1 MAHIYLKIMKE
12 PMYVNLEVALKVKG
26 IFEDD
31 SIPNSQ
37 IVRLKGWSGFKSDIR
52 SVFIENEIINPQL
65 PLEPEKTPEEKI
77 HFTQLWKELRE
88 HMKTLNL
95 KADR

>member
-12 PMYVNLEVALKVKG
+12 PMYVDVVIARKVKD
-26 IFEDD
+26 IFENE
-31 SIPNSQ
+31 SIPSSQ

-52 SVFIENEIINPQL
+52 SVFIENEIITPQL
-65 PLEPEKTPEEKI
+65 PIEPEKTPEEKERLDK
-77 HFTQLWKELRE
+77 LWKELGE

>member
-1 MAHIYLKIMKE
+1 MAYIYLKIMKE
-12 PMYVNLEVALKVKG
+12 PMYVDIDTARKVKN
-26 IFEDD
+26 IFEDE

-52 SVFIENEIINPQL
+52 SVFIENEITTPQL
-65 PLEPEKTPEEKI
+65 SIELEKTPEEKDK
-77 HFTQLWKELRE
+77 FNKLWKELGE

-95 KADR
+95 NVDR